1 MLFNKLAI
9 IDSTLRE
16 GEQSCYANF
25 STEDKIEIARE
36 LDAFGIE
43 YIEATSPRASPQ
55 SEKDCYKLAR
65 LGLSAKILTHIRCN
79 LDDAKK
85 ALDTGVDG
93 INIFMA
99 TSPLL
104 RQFGHGKEINQVIDI
119 SSEVINFIH
128 QQNPKIELRF
138 STEDSFR
145 SSLPDLLKVYLA
157 IAELGAVN
165 RFGIADTVGV
175 ATPNQVYQLV
185 QTLSQCFSQ
194 DIEFHAHNDTGC
206 AIANSYA
213 AFEAGANYIDT
224 TILGIGERNGITPL
238 AGLIARL
245 YSINPESIRRKY
257 NLDSLLN
264 LHQIVANKVGIE
276 IPFNHCIVG
285 EYAFTHKAGVHTKA
299 ILNNSKTYELISPQ
313 DFGINRSV
321 LINHKLT
328 GSHAITHRMNQLGLN
343 LDSTQI
349 QEITRKIKILAET
362 QKLTLEKVD
371 EFLLSCNQNTVN
383 GVAVDELNA

>member
-25 STEDKIEIARE
+25 CSEDKIEIARE
-36 LDAFGIE
+36 LDAFGVE
-43 YIEATSPRASPQ
+43 YIEVTSPCASPQ
-55 SEKDCYKLAR
+55 SYKDCQTLANN
-65 LGLSAKILTHIRCN
+65 GFTSKILTHIRCN

-85 ALDTGVDG
+85 ALDTGVNG

-104 RQFGHGKEINQVIDI
+104 RKFGHGKEINQVIDI
-119 SSEVINFIH
+119 ASEVIRFIH
-128 QQNPKIELRF
+128 QQSPQTELRF

-145 SSLPDLLKVYLA
+145 SSLTDLLKVYLA
-157 IAELGAVN
+157 IAELGVVN
-165 RFGIADTVGV
+165 RLGISDTVGV
-175 ATPNQVYQLV
+175 ATPQQVSQLV
-185 QTLSQCFSQ
+185 QILRQCFSQ

-213 AFEAGANYIDT
+213 AFEAGATHLDT
-224 TILGIGERNGITPL
+224 SVLGIGERNGITPL

-245 YSINPESIRRKY
+245 YTFDSETLRHKY
-257 NLDSLLN
+257 NLNNLLH
-264 LHQIVANKVGIE
+264 LHQIVANKLGVE
-276 IPFNHCIVG
+276 IPFNHCIVS
-285 EYAFTHKAGVHTKA
+285 EHAFTHKAGVHTKA
-299 ILNNSKTYELISPQ
+299 ILNNSNTYEQISPT
-313 DFGINRSV
+313 DFGLTRKV

-328 GSHAITHRMNQLGLN
+328 GSHAVTHRVNELGLN

-349 QEITRKIKILAET
+349 QVITQEIKVLAEQT
-362 QKLTLEKVD
+362 KLTSEKID
-371 EFLLSCNQNTVN
+371 EILLSYYGSSQRGSC
-383 GVAVDELNA
+383 

>member
-1 MLFNKLAI
+1 MLLSKLAI

-25 STEDKIEIARE
+25 SSEDKIEIARE
-36 LDAFGIE
+36 LDAFGVE
-43 YIEATSPRASPQ
+43 YIELTSPCASPQ
-55 SEKDCYKLAR
+55 SFKDCQLLAQ
-65 LGLSAKILTHIRCN
+65 LGLQSKVLTHIRCN

-85 ALDTGVDG
+85 ALDTGVNG

-104 RQFGHGKEINQVIDI
+104 RQFGHGKEIDQVIDMA
-119 SSEVINFIH
+119 SEVISFIH
-128 QQNPKIELRF
+128 QQSPETELRF

-145 SSLPDLLKVYLA
+145 SSLSDLLKVYLA
-157 IAELGAVN
+157 IAQLGLVN
-165 RFGIADTVGV
+165 RFGISDTVGV
-175 ATPNQVYQLV
+175 ATPDRVSQLV
-185 QTLSQCFSQ
+185 QTLRQCFSQ

-213 AFEAGANYIDT
+213 AFEAGATHLDT
-224 TILGIGERNGITPL
+224 SVLGIGERNGITPL

-245 YSINPESIRRKY
+245 YTLDPEALRNKY
-257 NLDSLLN
+257 HLKNLLN
-264 LHQIVANKVGIE
+264 LHQIVANKLGIE
-276 IPFNHCIVG
+276 IPFNHYIVG

-299 ILNNSKTYELISPQ
+299 ILNNSNTYEMISPA
-313 DFGINRSV
+313 DFGITRSV

-328 GSHAITHRMNQLGLN
+328 GTHAVTHRVNQLGLN

-349 QEITRKIKILAET
+349 QIITQQIKVLAEREN
-362 QKLTLEKVD
+362 LTLEKVD
-371 EFLLSCNQNTVN
+371 EILLSYNKTISQPPANL
-383 GVAVDELNA
+383 GGLM

>member
-25 STEDKIEIARE
+25 SSEDKIEIAKE
-36 LDAFGIE
+36 LNAFGVE
-43 YIEATSPRASPQ
+43 YIEVTSPCASPQ
-55 SEKDCYKLAR
+55 SYKDCHILANS
-65 LGLSAKILTHIRCN
+65 GFNSKILTHIRCN

-85 ALDTGVDG
+85 ALDTGVNG

-104 RQFGHGKEINQVIDI
+104 RKFGHGKEINQVIDLA
-119 SSEVINFIH
+119 SEVISFIH
-128 QQNPKIELRF
+128 QQSPEIELRF

-157 IAELGAVN
+157 IAELGVVN
-165 RFGIADTVGV
+165 RLGISDTVGV
-175 ATPNQVYQLV
+175 ATPQQVSQLV
-185 QTLSQCFSQ
+185 QTLRQCFSQ

-213 AFEAGANYIDT
+213 AFEAGATHLDT
-224 TILGIGERNGITPL
+224 SVLGIGERNGITPL

-245 YSINPESIRRKY
+245 YTFDSETLRHKY
-257 NLDSLLN
+257 NLNNLLH
-264 LHQIVANKVGIE
+264 LHQIVANKLGVE
-276 IPFNHCIVG
+276 IPFNHCIVS
-285 EYAFTHKAGVHTKA
+285 EHAFTHKAGVHTKA
-299 ILNNSKTYELISPQ
+299 ILNNSNTYEQISPT
-313 DFGINRSV
+313 DFGLTRKV

-328 GSHAITHRMNQLGLN
+328 GYHALTHRVNELGLE

-349 QEITRKIKILAET
+349 QVITREIKELAERK
-362 QKLTLEKVD
+362 KLTLENVD
-371 EFLLSCNQNTVN
+371 QILLSYSNISARKVN
-383 GVAVDELNA
+383 

>member
-25 STEDKIEIARE
+25 SSEDKIEIARE
-36 LDAFGIE
+36 LDAFGVE
-43 YIEATSPRASPQ
+43 YIEVTSPCVSSQ
-55 SEKDCYKLAR
+55 SYKDCQTLVNN
-65 LGLSAKILTHIRCN
+65 GLQSKVLTHIRCN
-79 LDDAKK
+79 LEDAKK
-85 ALDTGVDG
+85 ALDTGVNG

-104 RQFGHGKEINQVIDI
+104 RKFGHGKEINQVIDI
-119 SSEVINFIH
+119 ASEVISFIH
-128 QQNPKIELRF
+128 QQNPQTELRF

-157 IAELGAVN
+157 IAELGIVN
-165 RFGIADTVGV
+165 RFGISDTIGV
-175 ATPNQVYQLV
+175 ATPQEVSQLV
-185 QTLSQCFSQ
+185 QTLGQCFSQ

-213 AFEAGANYIDT
+213 AFEAGATHIDT
-224 TILGIGERNGITPL
+224 TVLGIGERNGITPL

-245 YSINPESIRRKY
+245 YTLDAEGLGNKY
-257 NLDSLLN
+257 NLNNLFN
-264 LHQIVANKVGIE
+264 LHQIVANKLGIE
-276 IPFNHCIVG
+276 IPFNHYIVG

-299 ILNNSKTYELISPQ
+299 ILNNSNTYELISPT
-313 DFGINRSV
+313 DYGLTRRI

-328 GSHAITHRMNQLGLN
+328 GSHAVTHRVNQLGLN
-343 LDSTQI
+343 LNSTQI
-349 QEITRKIKILAET
+349 QVITQEIKELAER
-362 QKLTLEKVD
+362 QDLTLEKVD
-371 EFLLSCNQNTVN
+371 EILLSYN
-383 GVAVDELNA
+383 D

>member
-25 STEDKIEIARE
+25 SCEDKIEIARE
-36 LDAFGIE
+36 LDAFGVE
-43 YIEATSPRASPQ
+43 YIEVTSPCASPQ
-55 SEKDCYKLAR
+55 SYKDCHILANY
-65 LGLSAKILTHIRCN
+65 GFQSKILTHIRCN

-85 ALDTGVDG
+85 ALDTGVNG

-104 RQFGHGKEINQVIDI
+104 RKFGHGKEINQVIDI
-119 SSEVINFIH
+119 ASEVISFIH
-128 QQNPKIELRF
+128 QQSPKTELRF

-145 SSLPDLLKVYLA
+145 SSLSDLLKVYLA
-157 IAELGAVN
+157 IAELGTVN
-165 RFGIADTVGV
+165 RFGISDTVGV
-175 ATPNQVYQLV
+175 ATPNQVSQLV
-185 QTLSQCFSQ
+185 KTLRQCFSQ

-213 AFEAGANYIDT
+213 AFEAGATHIDT
-224 TILGIGERNGITPL
+224 TVLGIGERNGITPL

-245 YSINPESIRRKY
+245 YTLDAEALRNKY
-257 NLDSLLN
+257 NLDNLLI

-276 IPFNHCIVG
+276 IPFNHYIVG

-299 ILNNSKTYELISPQ
+299 ILNNSNTYELISPT
-313 DFGINRSV
+313 DFGLNRRV

-328 GSHAITHRMNQLGLN
+328 GYHAVSHRINQLGLN

-349 QEITRKIKILAET
+349 QVITQEIKVLAE
-362 QKLTLEKVD
+362 QKKLTSEKID
-371 EFLLSCNQNTVN
+371 EIILSHV
-383 GVAVDELNA
+383 V

>member
-25 STEDKIEIARE
+25 SSEDKIEIARE
-36 LDAFGIE
+36 LDAFGVE
-43 YIEATSPRASPQ
+43 YIEVTSPCVSSQ
-55 SEKDCYKLAR
+55 SYKDCQTLVNN
-65 LGLSAKILTHIRCN
+65 GLQSKVLTHIRCN
-79 LDDAKK
+79 LEDAKK
-85 ALDTGVDG
+85 ALDTGVNG

-104 RQFGHGKEINQVIDI
+104 RKFGHGKEINQVIDI
-119 SSEVINFIH
+119 ASEVISFIH
-128 QQNPKIELRF
+128 QQNPQTELRF

-157 IAELGAVN
+157 IAELGIVN
-165 RFGIADTVGV
+165 RFGISDTVGL
-175 ATPNQVYQLV
+175 ATPNQVSHIV

-194 DIEFHAHNDTGC
+194 EIEFHAHNDTGC

-213 AFEAGANYIDT
+213 AFEAGATHIDT
-224 TILGIGERNGITPL
+224 TVLGIGERNGITPL

-245 YSINPESIRRKY
+245 YTLDAEGLGNKY
-257 NLDSLLN
+257 NLNNLFN
-264 LHQIVANKVGIE
+264 LHQIVANKLGIE
-276 IPFNHCIVG
+276 IPFNHYIVG

-299 ILNNSKTYELISPQ
+299 ILNNSNTYELISPT
-313 DFGINRSV
+313 DFGLTRRI

-328 GSHAITHRMNQLGLN
+328 GSHAVTHRVNQLGLN
-343 LDSTQI
+343 LNSTQI
-349 QEITRKIKILAET
+349 QVITQEIKELAER
-362 QKLTLEKVD
+362 QDLTLEKVD
-371 EFLLSCNQNTVN
+371 EILLSYN
-383 GVAVDELNA
+383 D

>member
-25 STEDKIEIARE
+25 CSEDKIEIARE
-36 LDAFGIE
+36 LDAFGVE
-43 YIEATSPRASPQ
+43 YIEVTSPCASPQ
-55 SEKDCYKLAR
+55 SYKDCQTLANN
-65 LGLSAKILTHIRCN
+65 GFTSKILTHIRCN

-85 ALDTGVDG
+85 ALDTGVNG

-104 RQFGHGKEINQVIDI
+104 RKFGHGKEINQVIDI
-119 SSEVINFIH
+119 ASEVIRFIH
-128 QQNPKIELRF
+128 QQSPQTELRF

-145 SSLPDLLKVYLA
+145 SSLTDLLKVYLA
-157 IAELGAVN
+157 IAELGVVN
-165 RFGIADTVGV
+165 RLGISDTVGV
-175 ATPNQVYQLV
+175 ATPQQVSQLV
-185 QTLSQCFSQ
+185 QILRQCFSQ

-213 AFEAGANYIDT
+213 AYEAGATKLDT
-224 TILGIGERNGITPL
+224 SVLGIGERNGITPL

-245 YSINPESIRRKY
+245 YTFDSETLRHKY
-257 NLDSLLN
+257 NLNNLLH
-264 LHQIVANKVGIE
+264 LHQIVANKLGVE
-276 IPFNHCIVG
+276 IPFNHCIVS
-285 EYAFTHKAGVHTKA
+285 EHAFTHKAGVHTKA
-299 ILNNSKTYELISPQ
+299 ILNNSNTYEQISPT
-313 DFGINRSV
+313 DFGLTRKV

-328 GSHAITHRMNQLGLN
+328 GSHAVTHRVNELGLN

-349 QEITRKIKILAET
+349 QVITQEIKVLAEQT
-362 QKLTLEKVD
+362 KLTSEKID
-371 EFLLSCNQNTVN
+371 EILLSYYGSSQRGSC
-383 GVAVDELNA
+383 

>member
-1 MLFNKLAI
+1 MLLNKLAI

-25 STEDKIEIARE
+25 STEDKIEIARG

-43 YIEATSPRASPQ
+43 YIEVTSPRASPQ
-55 SEKDCYKLAR
+55 SNKDCHTLAR
-65 LGLSAKILTHIRCN
+65 LGLNSKILTHIRCN
-79 LDDAKK
+79 LEDAKR
-85 ALDTGVDG
+85 ALDTGVNG

-119 SSEVINFIH
+119 ASEVITFIH
-128 QQNPKIELRF
+128 EQKPEIELRF

-145 SSLPDLLKVYLA
+145 SSLADLLKVYLA
-157 IAELGAVN
+157 IAELGIVN
-165 RFGIADTVGV
+165 RFGIADSVGV
-175 ATPNQVYQLV
+175 ATPSQVSQIV

-194 DIEFHAHNDTGC
+194 EIEFHAHNDTGC

-213 AFEAGANYIDT
+213 AFEAGATHIDT

-245 YSINPESIRRKY
+245 YTINPEIIGRKY
-257 NLDSLLN
+257 NLHNLLN
-264 LHQIVANKVGIE
+264 LHQIVANKIGIE

-285 EYAFTHKAGVHTKA
+285 EYAFTHKAGIHTKA
-299 ILNNSKTYELISPQ
+299 ILNNSNTYELISPE

-328 GSHAITHRMNQLGLN
+328 GTNAVTHRVNQLGLN
-343 LDSTQI
+343 LNSTQI
-349 QEITRKIKILAET
+349 QIITEKIKALAER
-362 QKLTLEKVD
+362 QNLTLETVD
-371 EFLLSCNQNTVN
+371 EILFSYNQNFQD
-383 GVAVDELNA
+383 GVAIRE